1 MPHDLD
7 QLVDGVLAD
16 YSRVEPAPGAV
27 ATWMAHSAD
36 SPRPASRFLSLP
48 APAWAAIALALLIL
62 LALSWYRAGVFAR
75 QQPRLASESTSLR
88 ALSPNTPLTPEQ
100 KKLMHILLTNPA
112 ALSKI
117 PAPAA
122 HVH

>member
-1 MPHDLD
+1 MPRDLD

-27 ATWMAHSAD
+27 EAWMARRAE
-36 SPRPASRFLSLP
+36 SPRPAGRFLWLP
-48 APAWAAIALALLIL
+48 APAWAAIALALLVL
-62 LALSWYRAGVFAR
+62 LALSWYRPDVFAR
-75 QQPRLASESTSLR
+75 QQPRLAGESTSLR
-88 ALSPNTPLTPEQ
+88 AVSPNTPLTPEQ
-100 KKLMHILLTNPA
+100 KRLMHILLTNPA